1 MLDIILRYNYN
12 YDSLNGTA
20 FGTFERAVSEIEEET
35 IMKKAIGLSLAAMMA
50 MSLTACGG
58 GSDAPAADTKAAGSE
73 AAGSEAAGAEGG
85 TIKLGVIGPL
95 TGPAATYGIAVQN
108 GADLAVKEI
117 NAAGGVDGMMFEIK
131 AEDDEHDP
139 EKAINAYNTLKDWGM
154 QMLVGATTSKPCIA
168 VSSETANDNMFQLT
182 PSGSAVECVANDNVF
197 RVCFADPD
205 QGTASAKYIGE
216 NKLATKVA
224 IIYDS
229 STEYS
234 SGIRESFVKEALNE
248 GIEIVADEAFTAD
261 TNTDFS
267 VQLDKAK
274 EAGAELVFLP
284 IYYQEA
290 SVILK
295 QASDKGFDPIFFGC
309 DGMDGILS
317 VENFDTSLAEG
328 LMLLTPFS
336 VTEESSKK
344 FTEDYVVAYGTEP
357 NQFAADSY
365 DAVYAIAAAVKQG
378 GVTADMEIS
387 DMCEAMKTAMTEIS
401 IDGLTGAEMTWNA
414 AGEPNKAPKAAK
426 IVNGIYE
433 MQ

>member
-1 MLDIILRYNYN
+1 MNVIY
-12 YDSLNGTA
+12 
-20 FGTFERAVSEIEEET
+20 EEEN
-35 IMKKAIGLSLAAMMA
+35 IMKKLVSVSLAAA
-50 MSLTACGG
+50 MVASMTACGSNNTAETTAAAAAETTAAAG
-58 GSDAPAADTKAAGSE
+58 ETSAAAESQTAAD
-73 AAGSEAAGAEGG
+73 GASFK
-85 TIKLGVIGPL
+85 IGVTGPL
-95 TGPAATYGIAVQN
+95 TGAAAAYGNAVVN
-108 GADLAVKEI
+108 GAKLAADEI
-117 NAAGGVDGMMFEIK
+117 NAAGGVNGYTFEINGQ
-131 AEDDEHDP
+131 DDENDT

-154 QMLVGATTSKPCIA
+154 QILVGTTTSKPCIA
-168 VSSETANDNMFQLT
+168 VAAETANDNMFQIT

-216 NKLATKVA
+216 HKLATKVA

-234 SGIRESFVKEALNE
+234 SGLREAFVNEAANQ

-274 EAGAELVFLP
+274 DAGAELVFLP

-290 SVILK
+290 SIILK
-295 QASDKGFDPIFFGC
+295 QASDKEFAPIFFGC

-317 VENFDTSLAEG
+317 VENFDKSLAEG

-336 VTEESSKK
+336 TTEETSKA
-344 FTEDYVVAYGTEP
+344 FTDAYVAAYGIEP

-365 DAVYAIAAAVKQG
+365 DAVYAVKAAIEQS
-378 GVTADMEIS
+378 GVTPDMSVS
-387 DMCEAMKTAMTEIS
+387 DICEGLKTAMTEIK
-401 IDGLTGAEMTWNA
+401 IDGLTGSDMTWNA
-414 AGEPNKAPKAAK
+414 AGEPNKAPKAVM
-426 IVNGIYE
+426 IENGEYV